1 VFSLAFLALLV
12 PMLRG
17 KAELGVAVLAG
28 AIAPAGGQVPPF
40 WKRFLRFVPIAV
52 FSALIVPALPGE
64 RGEAGVRLVAA
75 LAAAASWRFHKLWLG
90 IAVGMAVYWG
100 LR

>member
-1 VFSLAFLALLV
+1 MNALPIILGMTAV
-12 PMLRG
+12 TYASRLGGLWLRTS
-17 KAELGVAVLAG
+17 
-28 AIAPAGGQVPPF
+28 VPPF

-52 FSALIVPALPGE
+52 FSALVAPALPGD
-64 RGEAGVRLVAA
+64 RGEAGVRILAA
-75 LAAAASWRFHKLWLG
+75 VLAAAASWRFRKLWLG

>member
-1 VFSLAFLALLV
+1 MSAWPVILGMAVVTYV
-12 PMLRG
+12 PR
-17 KAELGVAVLAG
+17 LAG
-28 AIAPAGGQVPPF
+28 LWLRASVPPF

-52 FSALIVPALPGE
+52 FSALVVPALPGD
-64 RGEAGVRLVAA
+64 RGEAGVRLLAA
-75 LAAAASWRFHKLWLG
+75 GLAAAASWRFHKLWLG